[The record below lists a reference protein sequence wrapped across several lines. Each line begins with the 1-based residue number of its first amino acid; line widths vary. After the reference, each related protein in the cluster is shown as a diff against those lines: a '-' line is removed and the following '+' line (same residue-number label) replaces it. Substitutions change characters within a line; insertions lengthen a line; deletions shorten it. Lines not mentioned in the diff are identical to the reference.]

1 MQPGDCG
8 EGFRLMRVIRS
19 VPAMTA
25 WTGGLRREGVGIGFV
40 PTMGALHEGH
50 RSLIRK
56 ARLACDALV
65 VSLFVNPRQFG
76 PGEDYA
82 AYPRTFTEDAA
93 LCRREGVDVLFAPT
107 AAAMYPSGAHVS
119 VTVGSPAQRWEGTI
133 RPGHFD
139 GVATV
144 VTKLFA
150 IVRPDRAYFGQ
161 KDFQQSVIVRRLAED
176 LNLGVKILVCPTVRE
191 ADGLAMSSR
200 NRYLTPGQRLV
211 APVLYE
217 ALQAGRTAVLR
228 GVRFGAPVACA
239 MQRVVEQEP
248 GVTADYL
255 AVCDPQTLEPLP
267 RITKTTVLLG
277 AIRIGRVRLIDNLLV
292 QVPPPIGGKNASLT
306 VG

>member
-1 MQPGDCG
+1 
-8 EGFRLMRVIRS
+8 MRIIRS

-82 AYPRTFTEDAA
+82 RYPRMFTADAA
-93 LCRREGVDVLFAPT
+93 LCRREGVDVLFAPST
-107 AAAMYPSGAHVS
+107 TAMYPPDAHVS
-119 VTVGSPAQRWEGTI
+119 VVVGEPARRWEGTV

-139 GVATV
+139 GVATI
-144 VTKLFA
+144 VTKLFS

-161 KDFQQSVIVRRLAED
+161 KDFQQSVIVQRLVD
-176 LNLGVKILVCPTVRE
+176 NLNLGVKILVCPTVRE

-200 NRYLTPGQRLV
+200 NQYLTRAQRQV
-211 APVLYE
+211 APVLHE
-217 ALQAGRTAVLR
+217 ALQAGRTAILR
-228 GVRFGAPVACA
+228 GIRFGAPVARA
-239 MQRVVEQEP
+239 MQRVIEQEP
-248 GVTADYL
+248 GVTVDYL

-267 RITKTTVLLG
+267 RITKQAVLLG
-277 AIRIGRVRLIDNLLV
+277 AIRLGGVRLIDNLVVKL
-292 QVPPPIGGKNASLT
+292 
-306 VG
+306 

>member
-1 MQPGDCG
+1 
-8 EGFRLMRVIRS
+8 MRIIRS
-19 VPAMTA
+19 VQSMTA
-25 WTGGLRREGVGIGFV
+25 WSVGLRREGVGVGMV

-50 RSLIRK
+50 RLLIRK

-82 AYPRTFTEDAA
+82 RYPRMFKDDAA
-93 LCRREGVDVLFAPT
+93 LCRREGVDALFAPP
-107 AAAMYPSGAHVS
+107 AAAMYPPGAHVS
-119 VTVGSPAQRWEGTI
+119 VVVGEPAQRWEGAI

-144 VTKLFA
+144 VTKLFS

-161 KDFQQSVIVRRLAED
+161 KDFQQSVIVQRLAED

-200 NRYLTPGQRLV
+200 NQYLTPVQRRV

-217 ALQAGRTAVLR
+217 ALQAGRTAILR
-228 GVRFGAPVACA
+228 GIRFGASVART

-248 GVTADYL
+248 GVKVDYL
-255 AVCDPQTLEPLP
+255 ACCDPQTLEPLP
-267 RITKTTVLLG
+267 RITKTVVLLG
-277 AIRIGRVRLIDNLLV
+277 AIRLGRVRLIDNLLV
-292 QVPPPIGGKNASLT
+292 KL
-306 VG
+306 

>member
-1 MQPGDCG
+1 
-8 EGFRLMRVIRS
+8 MRIIRS
-19 VPAMTA
+19 VPAMTV

-82 AYPRTFTEDAA
+82 AYPRTFTDDAA
-93 LCRREGVDVLFAPT
+93 LCRQEGVDVLFAPT
-107 AAAMYPSGAHVS
+107 AAAMYPPGAHVS
-119 VTVGSPAQRWEGTI
+119 VTVGEPAQRWEGTV

-144 VTKLFA
+144 VTKLFS

-161 KDFQQSVIVRRLAED
+161 KDFQQSVIVRRLVED

-200 NRYLTPGQRLV
+200 NRYLTPVQRRV
-211 APVLYE
+211 APVLHE
-217 ALQAGRTAVLR
+217 ALQAGRTAILR
-228 GVRFGAPVACA
+228 GVRFGAQVLRA

-248 GVTADYL
+248 GVTVDYL
-255 AVCDPQTLEPLP
+255 ACCDPQTLEPLA
-267 RITKTTVLLG
+267 RIAKTAVLLG
-277 AIRIGRVRLIDNLLV
+277 AIRLGRVRLIDNVLV
-292 QVPPPIGGKNASLT
+292 KL
-306 VG
+306 

>member
-1 MQPGDCG
+1 
-8 EGFRLMRVIRS
+8 MRIIRS

-25 WTGGLRREGVGIGFV
+25 WTSGLQREGVGIGMV

-82 AYPRTFTEDAA
+82 AYPRTFTDDAA
-93 LCRREGVDVLFAPT
+93 LCRQEGVDVLFAPT
-107 AAAMYPSGAHVS
+107 AAAMYPPGAHVL
-119 VTVGSPAQRWEGTI
+119 VTVGEPAQRWEGTV

-144 VTKLFA
+144 VTKLFS

-161 KDFQQSVIVRRLAED
+161 KDFQQSVIVRRLVED

-200 NRYLTPGQRLV
+200 NRYLTPVQRRV
-211 APVLYE
+211 APVLHE
-217 ALQAGRTAVLR
+217 ALQAGRTAILR
-228 GVRFGAPVACA
+228 GIRFGAQVSRA

-248 GVTADYL
+248 GVTVDYL
-255 AVCDPQTLEPLP
+255 ACCDPQTLEPLA
-267 RITKTTVLLG
+267 RIAKTAVLLG
-277 AIRIGRVRLIDNLLV
+277 AIRLGRVRLIDNVLV
-292 QVPPPIGGKNASLT
+292 KL
-306 VG
+306 